1 MSKRSIVTGAEG
13 FIGKHLA
20 RSLISPV
27 RCDINDGFGVWPP
40 YEIDLHFKNMSCV
53 YHLGAI
59 SSTTE
64 TDLNLISENNIKFSC
79 MLLEECIKRDVP
91 FVYAS
96 SASVYGLGTNG
107 FQEDVPLTPLNYY
120 AISKASFDN
129 FVNLKISDNPSAKI
143 VGLRYFNVYGTGE
156 DHKHDMSSPV
166 HKFIKQSKEE
176 SEIRVFQGSENY
188 MRDFIHVSD
197 VVDIT
202 KNAPKLPS
210 GIYNVGTGRP
220 RSFLDVAQIVSN
232 LSGASIKEI
241 PFPKNL
247 EGKYQEF
254 TCSDNEKIT
263 ATGYDSK
270 RKSLEEGIGQ
280 VYTFTSL

>member
-1 MSKRSIVTGAEG
+1 MSKRIIVTGAEG

-20 RSLISPV
+20 RSLEFPV
-27 RCDINDGFGVWPP
+27 RCDITEGFGVWPP
-40 YEIDLHFKNMSCV
+40 SDIDLHFKNMNCV

-64 TDLNLISENNIKFSC
+64 TDLNLITENNIKFSC

-107 FQEDVPLTPLNYY
+107 FREDIPLTPLNYY

-129 FVNLKISDNPSAKI
+129 FVNLKIQDNPTAKI
-143 VGLRYFNVYGTGE
+143 IGLRYFNVYGSGE
-156 DHKHDMSSPV
+156 EHKGDMSSPV

-176 SEIRVFQGSENY
+176 SEIRIFQGSENY
-188 MRDFIHVSD
+188 MRDFIHVND

-202 KNAPKLPS
+202 KNAPQLPS
-210 GIYNVGTGRP
+210 GIYNVGTGTP

-232 LSGASIKEI
+232 LSGAAIKEI
-241 PFPKNL
+241 PFPKHL
-247 EGKYQEF
+247 EGKYQDF
-254 TCSDNEKIT
+254 TCSDNEKINKFGT
-263 ATGYDSK
+263 TGK
-270 RKSLEEGIGQ
+270 RTSLEDGINE